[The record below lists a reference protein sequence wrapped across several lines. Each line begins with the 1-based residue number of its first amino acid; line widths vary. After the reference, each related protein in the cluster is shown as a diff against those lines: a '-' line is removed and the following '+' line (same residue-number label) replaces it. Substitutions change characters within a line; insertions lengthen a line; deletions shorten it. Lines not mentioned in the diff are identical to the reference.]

1 MGQGKEAFSVHADPE
16 PGGPQRTGD
25 VPGNVACRVVHEH
38 VCVSTSVCQPH
49 MHLASS
55 PTRNLSPPLPAS
67 RCTSRTLSCQPHMHL
82 ASSPT
87 RKPPPSP
94 PPRLPLPKQDIIVVG
109 DGFRGCKAWAGAK
122 HTPVLQV
129 AFGVRSWRGFVA
141 RPTAQVHFVAA
152 FGVPLTYP
160 THIRQ
165 ALVVCPAPP
174 PHPPPS
180 RCPSLCPLRSPFSS
194 SLRSTGELCTST
206 SFAQAS
212 AAPIATRSSGRCRT
226 GVCLVCLAAL

>member
-38 VCVSTSVCQPH
+38 VCVLPTTHAPCLFPYTQP
-49 MHLASS
+49 L
-55 PTRNLSPPLPAS
+55 
-67 RCTSRTLSCQPHMHL
+67 
-82 ASSPT
+82 
-87 RKPPPSP
+87 

-165 ALVVCPAPP
+165 ALVACPAPP

>member
-1 MGQGKEAFSVHADPE
+1 MGQGKEAFCVHADPE

-38 VCVSTSVCQPH
+38 VCVLPTTHAPCLFPYTQPF
-49 MHLASS
+49 
-55 PTRNLSPPLPAS
+55 P
-67 RCTSRTLSCQPHMHL
+67 
-82 ASSPT
+82 
-87 RKPPPSP
+87 P
-94 PPRLPLPKQDIIVVG
+94 PPRLPLHKQDIIVVG

-160 THIRQ
+160 THIRL

-174 PHPPPS
+174 PIPPPS

>member
-38 VCVSTSVCQPH
+38 VCV
-49 MHLASS
+49 L
-55 PTRNLSPPLPAS
+55 PTTHAPCLFPYTQTAPLP
-67 RCTSRTLSCQPHMHL
+67 
-82 ASSPT
+82 
-87 RKPPPSP
+87 PPPP
-94 PPRLPLPKQDIIVVG
+94 PAAQAGHYRRRGRVSGLQGVG
-109 DGFRGCKAWAGAK
+109 RGEAHTCAPGNSWSAQLAWFRG
-122 HTPVLQV
+122 TTN
-129 AFGVRSWRGFVA
+129 
-141 RPTAQVHFVAA
+141 RPGSLCCSLWCAPHLPHPHPSGTRC
-152 FGVPLTYP
+152 VPRP
-160 THIRQ
+160 
-165 ALVVCPAPP
+165 PP

-226 GVCLVCLAAL
+226 GVCLVCLAS

>member
-1 MGQGKEAFSVHADPE
+1 MCVNLCVPTTYWHA
-16 PGGPQRTGD
+16 
-25 VPGNVACRVVHEH
+25 
-38 VCVSTSVCQPH
+38 
-49 MHLASS
+49 
-55 PTRNLSPPLPAS
+55 
-67 RCTSRTLSCQPHMHL
+67 
-82 ASSPT
+82 
-87 RKPPPSP
+87 PSLFPYTQTP

-129 AFGVRSWRGFVA
+129 TFGVRSWRGFVA

-174 PHPPPS
+174 PTLPRHGVPHFVPCAVPS
-180 RCPSLCPLRSPFSS
+180 QVL
-194 SLRSTGELCTST
+194 
-206 SFAQAS
+206 
-212 AAPIATRSSGRCRT
+212 
-226 GVCLVCLAAL
+226 

>member
-1 MGQGKEAFSVHADPE
+1 
-16 PGGPQRTGD
+16 
-25 VPGNVACRVVHEH
+25 
-38 VCVSTSVCQPH
+38 

-55 PTRNLSPPLPAS
+55 PIRN
-67 RCTSRTLSCQPHMHL
+67 
-82 ASSPT
+82 
-87 RKPPPSP
+87 P

-174 PHPPPS
+174 PPS
-180 RCPSLCPLRSPFSS
+180 PVTVSLTLSIAQSLLKFFEKHRRVVYVNEFRTSKCCAHCDQELRQVSNRCVPCVP
-194 SLRSTGELCTST
+194 C
-206 SFAQAS
+206 
-212 AAPIATRSSGRCRT
+212 
-226 GVCLVCLAAL
+226 CLVA

>member
-38 VCVSTSVCQPH
+38 VCVLPTTHAPCLFPYTQPF
-49 MHLASS
+49 
-55 PTRNLSPPLPAS
+55 PL
-67 RCTSRTLSCQPHMHL
+67 
-82 ASSPT
+82 
-87 RKPPPSP
+87 PSP
-94 PPRLPLPKQDIIVVG
+94 PPAAQAGHYRRRGRVSGLQGVG
-109 DGFRGCKAWAGAK
+109 RGEAHTCAPGSFWSAQLAWFRG
-122 HTPVLQV
+122 TTN
-129 AFGVRSWRGFVA
+129 
-141 RPTAQVHFVAA
+141 RPGSLCCSLWCAPHLPHPHPSGTRC
-152 FGVPLTYP
+152 VP
-160 THIRQ
+160 R
-165 ALVVCPAPP
+165 PP